1 MADKELRELFASNL
15 KYWLERRGK
24 TQADLRRYMEVSSAT
39 ASDWCNGRKIPRT
52 DKINAICDWLEIDLD
67 DLLTDKSKGIDEP
80 EPYYLNDETRKLA
93 QFLFDNPGHRVLLDA
108 SRNLRP
114 EDLDFVLQMV
124 KRMQDQEN

>member
-52 DKINAICDWLEIDLD
+52 DKLSVICDWLGIDLK
-67 DLLTDKSKGIDEP
+67 DLLTDNGKEVDVSYYFNTDAREYAELLFHHP
-80 EPYYLNDETRKLA
+80 EYKV
-93 QFLFDNPGHRVLLDA
+93 LFDAARTVPAKDI
-108 SRNLRP
+108 
-114 EDLDFVLQMV
+114 DLVRQLIERFSEHHD
-124 KRMQDQEN
+124 D